1 MKCRVKKYVNIL
13 RWVPGPWYLG
23 PKIKRNMMSFKKHFP
38 IFNSKKNRGLI
49 YLDSAATTQKPQCVI
64 DAEMQFYTENN
75 ANIHRGVYQ
84 LSERATNAYE
94 QAREKVAHFINA
106 EKSSDIIFTRGT
118 TESINLVAHCFGL
131 PNLRKDDEI
140 ILSVMEHHSNIVP
153 WQMVCE
159 KTGARL
165 NVIPLTESGA
175 LDFEKFEKSFN
186 SKTKL
191 VAMTH
196 VSNVLGVINPVK
208 KIIDVAHQHNVPVLL
223 DGAQAVAHLPVN
235 VQALDCDFYAF
246 SSHKIYGPTGVG
258 VLYAKT
264 QYLES
269 MPPYQTGGDMIRSVT
284 FDKTEFNVPPQKF
297 EAGTPNMAGVVGLG
311 AAIDFVTQIGFD
323 AIQAHE
329 KELLKAA
336 TEALQQFPETKI
348 YGTSVDKLGVI
359 AFGFADIHPHDIATI
374 LDQSHIAVR
383 AGHHCAMPL
392 MDYLKVPAL
401 SRVSFGLYNELSD
414 VDALGNGLKMVREVF
429 GDQ

>member
-1 MKCRVKKYVNIL
+1 
-13 RWVPGPWYLG
+13 
-23 PKIKRNMMSFKKHFP
+23 MSFKELFP
-38 IFNSKKNRGLI
+38 IFNHHQRLV

-64 DAEMQFYTENN
+64 DAEMQFYTHNN
-75 ANIHRGVYQ
+75 ANIHRGIYQ
-84 LSERATNAYE
+84 LSERATHAYE

-106 EKSSDIIFTRGT
+106 KKSSDIIFTRGT
-118 TESINLVAHCFGL
+118 TESINLVAQCFGL

-153 WQMVCE
+153 WQRVCE
-159 KTGARL
+159 ETGARL
-165 NVIPLTESGA
+165 NIIPLTESNT
-175 LDFEKFEKSFN
+175 LDVEKFEKAFN

-223 DGAQAVAHLPVN
+223 DGAQAVAHLPVD

-246 SSHKIYGPTGVG
+246 SSHKLYGPTGVG

-269 MPPYQTGGDMIRSVT
+269 MPPYQTGGDMIRYVT

-414 VDALGNGLKMVREVF
+414 VDALVDGLKMVRKVF

>member
-1 MKCRVKKYVNIL
+1 
-13 RWVPGPWYLG
+13 
-23 PKIKRNMMSFKKHFP
+23 MMSFKKHFP

-311 AAIDFVTQIGFD
+311 AAIYFVTQIGFD

-414 VDALGNGLKMVREVF
+414 VDALVNGLKMVREVF

>member
-1 MKCRVKKYVNIL
+1 
-13 RWVPGPWYLG
+13 
-23 PKIKRNMMSFKKHFP
+23 MSFKKHFP

-323 AIQAHE
+323 AIQTHE
-329 KELLKAA
+329 KKLLIKV
-336 TEALQQFPETKI
+336 TEALSQFSEIKI
-348 YGTSVDKLGVI
+348 YGASSDKLGVI
-359 AFGFADIHPHDIATI
+359 AFGFSTIHPHDIATI

-414 VDALGNGLKMVREVF
+414 VDALVNGLKMVREVF